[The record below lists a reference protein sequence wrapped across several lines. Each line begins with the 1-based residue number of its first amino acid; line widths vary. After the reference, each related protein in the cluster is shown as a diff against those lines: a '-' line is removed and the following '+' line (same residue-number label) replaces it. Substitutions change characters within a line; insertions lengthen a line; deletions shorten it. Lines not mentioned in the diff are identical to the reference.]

1 MPNMIGANKRDMV
14 EYCILGGI
22 VLCGLLVGLNKYGA
36 RSNTILYVVI
46 LSFTLCYYVN
56 ATSFESASHYTPN
69 QLVMAEDQFT
79 NTDANSANAVSAA
92 TAHPMFEVP
101 PINTLEQE
109 VVMNMAPLAR
119 GSGDVWND
127 QNDQYAHDD
136 QYGGAV
142 PILANSIGAPLS
154 D

>member
-1 MPNMIGANKRDMV
+1 MIGANKRDLL

-22 VLCGLLVGLNKYGA
+22 LLCVVLIGLNKYNA
-36 RSNTILYVVI
+36 RKNTILGIVA
-46 LSFTLCYYVN
+46 LSLGLCYYIN

-69 QLVMAEDQFT
+69 HLFMAEDQFT
-79 NTDANSANAVSAA
+79 NSDNNASMAGASYPTTDL
-92 TAHPMFEVP
+92 P

-119 GSGDVWND
+119 GDGNVWND
-127 QNDQYAHDD
+127 QNDQYAHED

-142 PILANSIGAPLS
+142 PILSNSSGAPLS